1 MLLLFSFPLLPR
13 GRELIFVSPPC
24 FSLSLVSLSLLFL
37 PLLFLSLLF
46 FSFSSAAQ
54 SYVEDRITALRESV
68 HASLRAAQSTTN
80 QFPDTL
86 TFFGE
91 NSTSSMA
98 PPPAVMGSMNTST
111 GMTIVHTLFSTMIQ
125 DAHLISAFITDN
137 IGENDG
143 SVPESNAPAS
153 WRDLDDIFDGVG
165 ISGGE
170 NVLKHK
176 ASPPKRTM
184 NIRVA
189 CERLQVAL
197 MQLNNVSASTESK
210 AGKEGKESEK
220 TAAARVV
227 QLAETAAHDFC
238 TGVRSEVEHL
248 VDNIMERQPFVKQL
262 EQMLAKE
269 LEKTRD
275 YDDVSNR
282 YEKELASMR
291 SEIATLKK
299 KDVKNKKLLG
309 KVTGDMRAQLELSR
323 RLLGPRTFLF
333 KAGAGSVDQKAF

>member
-1 MLLLFSFPLLPR
+1 
-13 GRELIFVSPPC
+13 
-24 FSLSLVSLSLLFL
+24 
-37 PLLFLSLLF
+37 
-46 FSFSSAAQ
+46 
-54 SYVEDRITALRESV
+54 
-68 HASLRAAQSTTN
+68 
-80 QFPDTL
+80 
-86 TFFGE
+86 
-91 NSTSSMA
+91 
-98 PPPAVMGSMNTST
+98 MGSMNTST

-210 AGKEGKESEK
+210 AGKEGKESEE